1 MSAENISVLRLRDV
15 LLVTVPPDPDDATVS
30 ALQQQVLDAMSSQPA
45 KGLVLDISTVQTFDS
60 FFARTVTETVQM
72 VALMGGRTVVA
83 GMRPSVAMIATQL
96 GLTLGH
102 AETALDVD
110 RAFERLAGPSP
121 IPRRVVRAA
130 SPAGATPAGG
140 VE

>member
-1 MSAENISVLRLRDV
+1 MSAENISVLKVQDT
-15 LLVTVPPDPDDATVS
+15 LLVTVPPDPDDPTVS
-30 ALQQQVLDAMSSQPA
+30 ALQRQVLQAMTRYEA
-45 KGLVLDISTVQTFDS
+45 KGLVLDISTVQTLDS

-83 GMRPSVAMIATQL
+83 GMRPSVAVIATQL

-110 RAFERLAGPSP
+110 RAFERLRAPSNGQHCAKRP
-121 IPRRVVRAA
+121 HGSRKALAHERAA
-130 SPAGATPAGG
+130 
-140 VE
+140 